1 MRGEDKAWIEWQ
13 EKFSDQY
20 DNACYSKS
28 LRGWV
33 MRAGHRLTEKSFGT
47 KTHFSQVLEVG
58 AGTGEHFPF
67 ILHSFD
73 RYILTD
79 TDIKTLNVA
88 KKKLKDSLNGKL
100 KFEIQEGSSLTY
112 PDSSFDRLI
121 AAHVLEHIYFPHLA
135 IKEWVRVL
143 KHGGVLSILI
153 PTDPGI
159 IWRVGRYLGPRR
171 DALAKGL
178 SYDFIIARQHVN
190 PCINLISILRHYFPE
205 HKEEWWPFP
214 ICSTDLNLFFVFH
227 ASITK

>member
-1 MRGEDKAWIEWQ
+1 MRDEDKAWIEWR
-13 EKFSDQY
+13 EKVSDLY
-20 DNACYSKS
+20 DETFYSTA
-28 LRGWV
+28 LQGWV
-33 MRAGHRLTEKSFGT
+33 MRTGHRLAEKALGSNL
-47 KTHFSQVLEVG
+47 HYSEVLEVG
-58 AGTGEHFPF
+58 AGTGEHFAF
-67 ILHSFD
+67 VKHSFD
-73 RYILTD
+73 RYTLTD
-79 TDIKTLNVA
+79 NDIRTLNIA
-88 KKKLKDSLNGKL
+88 RNKLKNILNGKL
-100 KFEIQEGSSLTY
+100 KFEFQEGSSLTY

-159 IWRVGRYLGPRR
+159 MWRVGRFLGPRKK
-171 DALAKGL
+171 AIAKGI
-178 SYDFIIARQHVN
+178 SYDYVIAREHVN
-190 PCINLISILRHYFPE
+190 PCINLISILRHYFPV